1 MVENPPASAGAAGA
15 MGSMP
20 EVHCSNGTVLP
31 TVTGIPNQMDIV
43 FFFLNSFPMGLPIFS
58 F

>member
-20 EVHCSNGTVLP
+20 EVHRSNGTVLP

-43 FFFLNSFPMGLPIFS
+43 FFFFK
-58 F
+58 